1 MTEENDRVEDE
12 KHIRSAMKTFGYPE
26 WSFRKV
32 EHQRRVKKS
41 KQSEKPSNVERTSRK
56 HLAVIPYVQGVSDP
70 LERIFRK
77 HNIATAV
84 KPHQTLRQTLVHP
97 KDKKTLNEQSGIVY
111 KIPCK
116 DCDQVYIGET
126 GRPFSVRKREHLKDV
141 QDFEKLPYT
150 RSSRKQSHNEQNKS
164 AITDH
169 VASTNH
175 SIDWD
180 SSTAVA
186 REDNRLRRWIRES
199 IYIQMEAG
207 NTMNRDRGQYQL
219 TRSY

>member
-1 MTEENDRVEDE
+1 MSLTYICNI
-12 KHIRSAMKTFGYPE
+12 KAILNTIS
-26 WSFRKV
+26 
-32 EHQRRVKKS
+32 KKKIYYFSILGICNVLFYLTS
-41 KQSEKPSNVERTSRK
+41 K
-56 HLAVIPYVQGVSDP
+56 AQGVSDP

-199 IYIQMEAG
+199 IHIQMEAG

-219 TRSY
+219 TRSYNPILKSVRTGVAHNH